1 MHPRAA
7 NFRGRSRPPGRQR
20 LTASSHIY
28 NLSMPKESPMGK
40 HRLVPDE
47 ELIGPLRNGISIALK
62 LADRLGLH
70 MVGIHLNNALECL
83 SEGQKDKDND

>member
-1 MHPRAA
+1 
-7 NFRGRSRPPGRQR
+7 
-20 LTASSHIY
+20 
-28 NLSMPKESPMGK
+28 MGK
-40 HRLVPDE
+40 HRLVPNE

-83 SEGQKDKDND
+83 SESQKDKDND